1 MANMIQTY
9 SITDYGKTSVNVRH
23 IELEPF
29 GKTTGQS
36 FILTEHLVQD
46 KILVPNIARGDIVEV
61 DMGKKQIVKKLF
73 PAGSYDYMVVIAVPD
88 KETINVWGPKYG
100 YKSIYLGNK
109 DVRRKEIHR
118 DDEVLVQEDAVFG
131 SRIVFNLTVAAN
143 QRQIAEKYANKVY

>member
-1 MANMIQTY
+1 MIQTY
-9 SITDYGKTSVNVRH
+9 IITNYGKTSVNVRN

-36 FILTEHLVQD
+36 IVLTEHLVQD

-61 DMGKKQIVKKLF
+61 DMNKKQIIKKLY
-73 PAGSYDYMVVIAVPD
+73 PAGTYDYMVVIAVPD

-131 SRIVFNLTVAAN
+131 CRIVFNLTVAAN
-143 QRQIAEKYANKVY
+143 QRRIAEKYANKVY